1 MAPESPRRS
10 LAEDQGMQHVIS
22 ATCRTAGMGATRD
35 AHGNAQS
42 SRMAVGVL
50 RSVVTGVR
58 RFFAWTLAEDIVAG
72 AGASSWL
79 SGGERSVAFW
89 PPIAVC
95 FLIVF

>member
-1 MAPESPRRS
+1 MAPESPRRH

-58 RFFAWTLAEDIVAG
+58 RFFAWTLAENIAAARWGIELVEL
-72 AGASSWL
+72 W
-79 SGGERSVAFW
+79 GEECSVW